1 MPQRLGFHILI
12 MFWFGVFPC
21 GIHLESIR
29 GSSYISTLWLLIFAL
44 WEWRGLSL
52 WKPLG
57 NQVSKT
63 WFHKGVIQNSK
74 VIDTLSTLTPPL
86 SLTLS
91 TAQSPLSRTLST
103 LTQSPFSLSLHFHEP
118 PLLFYPILILHQI
131 SFPQVI
137 RFLNACF
144 VLWVW
149 FFFPFFF
156 CFVLFSV
163 RGLNCWYQE
172 NFKFLSWTL
181 FWERAKLIVLHW
193 WC

>member
-1 MPQRLGFHILI
+1 M
-12 MFWFGVFPC
+12 
-21 GIHLESIR
+21 
-29 GSSYISTLWLLIFAL
+29 IFAL

-63 WFHKGVIQNSK
+63 RFHKGVIQNSK

-149 FFFPFFF
+149 FFFSFFF